1 MDAAGCRGRP
11 LAAITDKEKPNGIR
25 TRRGTSNGRRC
36 ARSVRITIPQAFAVF
51 TKGKK
56 IYDAYKASD
65 KSTAAA
71 LAAAG
76 DMLKMLTDEGV
87 TLADLSA
94 ILTIVGP
101 FLGAIKK

>member
-1 MDAAGCRGRP
+1 MAYGHEEAHPTVGVA
-11 LAAITDKEKPNGIR
+11 LAD
-25 TRRGTSNGRRC
+25 
-36 ARSVRITIPQAFAVF
+36 VRITIPQAFAVF